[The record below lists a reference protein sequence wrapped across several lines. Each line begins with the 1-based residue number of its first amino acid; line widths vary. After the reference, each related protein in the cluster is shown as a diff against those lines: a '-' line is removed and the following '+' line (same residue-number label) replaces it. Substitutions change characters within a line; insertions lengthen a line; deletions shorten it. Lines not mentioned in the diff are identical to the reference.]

1 MYKFKDVRY
10 KDIINIEN
18 LTIQEHLVTS
28 IVGPSGSGKTTFI
41 RLLNKLISP
50 DEGEVIFK
58 DKPLMEWDSVE
69 LRRRVVMLPQQPAIY
84 SGTVKDNLLTGLLY
98 SERDP
103 VSDEVLLGMLES
115 VKLRK
120 DLQDDAA
127 LLSGGEKQRLALGRV
142 LLMSPEV
149 LLLDEPSS
157 ALDDKTELMIIE
169 EVVDYTRRN
178 NKTLVMVTH
187 SNRIAEDFS
196 DQIILISPDEPV
208 QVREVSR

>member
-50 DEGEVIFK
+50 DEGEVSFK
-58 DKPLMEWDSVE
+58 DKPLTEWDSVE
-69 LRRRVVMLPQQPAIY
+69 LRRKVVMLPQQPAIY
-84 SGTVKDNLLTGLLY
+84 SGTVKDNLLTGLFY

-103 VSDEVLLGMLES
+103 VSDEVLLEMLES

-196 DQIILISPDEPV
+196 DQIIRISPDEPV

>member
-1 MYKFKDVRY
+1 MYRFENVRFR
-10 KDIINIEN
+10 DIINIDK
-18 LTIQEHLVTS
+18 LTISEHLVTS

-50 DEGEVIFK
+50 DEGEIIYMG
-58 DKPLMEWDSVE
+58 KPLMEWDSVE

-84 SGTVKDNLLTGLLY
+84 SGTVKDNLLKGLLY
-98 SERDP
+98 SVREP
-103 VSDEVLLGMLES
+103 VSDDVLLKMLES
-115 VKLRK
+115 VKLNK
-120 DLQDDAA
+120 DLEDNAE

-142 LLMSPEV
+142 LLLEPDV

-169 EVVDYTRRN
+169 EVVEYTRRN

-196 DQIILISPDEPV
+196 DRIIKISPDEPV

>member
-157 ALDDKTELMIIE
+157 ALDDKTELMIIQ

>member
-1 MYKFKDVRY
+1 MYQFKDVRY
-10 KDIINIEN
+10 KDILSIDKLIIE
-18 LTIQEHLVTS
+18 EHLITS

-50 DEGEVIFK
+50 DSGEILYK
-58 DKPLMEWDSVE
+58 GKPMVELNSVE
-69 LRRRVVMLPQQPAIY
+69 LRRSVVMLPQQPAIY
-84 SGTVKDNLLTGLLY
+84 PGTVKDNLLMGLVF
-98 SERDP
+98 SEKDP
-103 VSDEVLLGMLES
+103 VNDETLLEVLEA
-115 VKLRK
+115 VKLKK
-120 DLQDDAA
+120 DLKDNSE

-142 LLMSPEV
+142 LLMEPEV

-169 EVVDYTRRN
+169 EVVEYTRRN
-178 NKTLVMVTH
+178 KKTLVMVTH

-196 DQIILISPDEPV
+196 DRIIKISEDEPV

>member
-1 MYKFKDVRY
+1 MYRFENVRFR
-10 KDIINIEN
+10 DIINIDK
-18 LTIQEHLVTS
+18 LTISEHLVTS

-50 DEGEVIFK
+50 DEGEIIYMG
-58 DKPLMEWDSVE
+58 KPLMEWDSVE

-84 SGTVKDNLLTGLLY
+84 SGTVKDNLLKGLLY
-98 SERDP
+98 SVREP
-103 VSDEVLLGMLES
+103 VSDDVLLKMLES
-115 VKLRK
+115 VKLNK
-120 DLQDDAA
+120 DLEDNAE

-142 LLMSPEV
+142 LLMEPDV

-169 EVVDYTRRN
+169 EVVEYTRRN

-196 DQIILISPDEPV
+196 DRIIKISPDEPV

>member
-1 MYKFKDVRY
+1 MYRFEDVRY
-10 KDIINIEN
+10 RDIINIDK
-18 LTIQEHLVTS
+18 LTISEHLVTS

-50 DEGEVIFK
+50 DEGEIIYMGK
-58 DKPLMEWDSVE
+58 RLMEWDSVE
-69 LRRRVVMLPQQPAIY
+69 LRRKVVMLPQQPAIY
-84 SGTVKDNLLTGLLY
+84 SGNVKENLLKGLLY
-98 SERDP
+98 SEREP
-103 VSDEVLLGMLES
+103 VSDEVLLETLES
-115 VKLRK
+115 VKLNK
-120 DLQDDAA
+120 DLEDDAE

-142 LLMSPEV
+142 LLMGPEV

-196 DQIILISPDEPV
+196 DQIIRISPDEPV
-208 QVREVSR
+208 QIREVSR

>member
-1 MYKFKDVRY
+1 MYRFENVRFR
-10 KDIINIEN
+10 DIINIDK
-18 LTIQEHLVTS
+18 LTISEHLVTS

-50 DEGEVIFK
+50 DEGEIIYMG
-58 DKPLMEWDSVE
+58 KPLMEWDSVE

-84 SGTVKDNLLTGLLY
+84 SGTVKDNLLKGLLY
-98 SERDP
+98 SEREP
-103 VSDEVLLGMLES
+103 VSDEVLLETLES
-115 VKLRK
+115 VKLNK
-120 DLQDDAA
+120 DLEDNAE

-142 LLMSPEV
+142 LLMEPDV

-169 EVVDYTRRN
+169 EVVEYTRRN

-196 DQIILISPDEPV
+196 DRIIKISPDEPV